1 MSTSVK
7 ISLESKKRLEQLQA
21 MLTLKLGRK
30 IPQHEILD
38 ALIKLGTS
46 NIDDLIKY
54 FSKLK
59 FPLSSSEMSKVLS
72 LSSDWG
78 VKTSEKEID
87 KVVYDVEDQI

>member
-59 FPLSSSEMSKVLS
+59 FPLSPSEIRKVLS
-72 LSSDWG
+72 LPSDWG
-78 VKTSEKEID
+78 VRTSEKEID

>member
-1 MSTSVK
+1 
-7 ISLESKKRLEQLQA
+7 

-30 IPQHEILD
+30 IPLHEILD

-59 FPLSSSEMSKVLS
+59 LPLSPSEIRKVLS
-72 LSSDWG
+72 LPSDWG
-78 VKTSEKEID
+78 VRTSEKEID